1 MLSAY
6 LSVIGKIIEILLLDN
21 VKMLNVIVNLIN
33 VVFGYLTFESNLL
46 SFLLALINGHLRPF
60 NTLHYKLLHEICWQA
75 EKSCLVLGHQG
86 VVLQKKQ
93 QSRAY

>member
-1 MLSAY
+1 MLANTY
-6 LSVIGKIIEILLLDN
+6 YG
-21 VKMLNVIVNLIN
+21 MLIVVVNLIN

-46 SFLLALINGHLRPF
+46 PFLLALINGHLRPF

-86 VVLQKKQ
+86 VVLQKC
-93 QSRAY
+93 